1 MSKSGFAKTELNS
14 FISRV
19 ERLEDERKALS
30 SDIKEVFEEARGT
43 GFDVK
48 TMKRVIR
55 MRRLDKADYQE
66 QESLYDLYWSALDGT
81 PMGDYVKSKIA
92 AE

>member
-1 MSKSGFAKTELNS
+1 M
-14 FISRV
+14 
-19 ERLEDERKALS
+19 ERLEEERKALQ
-30 SDIKEVFEEARGT
+30 SDIKEVYEEARGT
-43 GFDVK
+43 GFDTK

-66 QESLYDLYWSALDGT
+66 QEAMFDLYWSALDGT